1 MPFRIGKDNI
11 YMQMRRELEAAQAA
25 LDFERNTKPMLTI
38 FAQRL
43 GTALLVQLAS
53 KAYEDWPEFAKITF
67 AWVATEA
74 PTAAYIYKQQ
84 LPK

>member
-1 MPFRIGKDNI
+1 MPFKSGKDNV
-11 YMQMRRELEAAQAA
+11 YTQLKRELEAAQAA
-25 LDFERNTKPMLTI
+25 LEFERNTKPMLTI

-43 GTALLVQLAS
+43 GNALLVQLAS
-53 KAYEDWPEFAKITF
+53 KAYEDWPAFAKMTF